1 MNAHG
6 AIRDVFACIAKEVGF
21 HAIQEQ
27 LFVLPFSHFKHPNVA
42 LTMPFQRMG
51 FAYFVDIIIVDP
63 TCVELPS

>member
-1 MNAHG
+1 MHECTWY
-6 AIRDVFACIAKEVGF
+6 IRDVFACIAKEVGF

-51 FAYFVDIIIVDP
+51 FAF
-63 TCVELPS
+63 L